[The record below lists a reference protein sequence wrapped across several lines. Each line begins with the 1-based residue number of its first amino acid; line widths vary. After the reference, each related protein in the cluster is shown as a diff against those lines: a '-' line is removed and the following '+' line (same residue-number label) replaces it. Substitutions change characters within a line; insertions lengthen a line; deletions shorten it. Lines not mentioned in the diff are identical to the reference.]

1 MYGNGFFIRLVT
13 QNSFPGKALKRSC
26 LSGLLLLVL
35 FSGSQAQVIRITDQ
49 QSSSFVSASL
59 EQLVDPTNQLTAAQ
73 VNQSTGFVQ
82 LKGSIPVF
90 SGAVKNAWFRFT
102 VQNSSVSPTLLLN
115 IAYPNLSQVSL
126 YAADSNQT
134 RMLGR
139 QGTEIHA
146 TAVIAGSPNLVYD
159 LQLAPGATHRY
170 LLHVY
175 SEHPIIVPAEVHTYD
190 ALHNSINIQTI
201 VTGLYLG
208 VLAVMFLYNLF
219 LFYGTRDNSYL
230 YYIIYIFCLALA
242 QVTVAGYGYRYLWP
256 EQAWLNRYA
265 VVFTSTFS
273 ALSGLIFS
281 IHFLRTKFYTPKLHR
296 WLLLLA
302 SVYVAGLICSLLSL
316 PGISYAILNYNG
328 LVSVVSVLATS
339 VIIAR
344 KGFKAAYFYL
354 FAWLLLLVS
363 FCILIFRN
371 LSLLPYNNFTTYTIY
386 LGSALEVALLS
397 IALADK
403 INALRKEKEQSQAEA
418 LKASLEN
425 EKLVRDQ
432 NIVLERKVAE
442 RTEELQAT
450 NENLSDTLQNLKDT
464 QSQLVEAEKMASLGQ
479 LTAGIAHEIN
489 NPINFVK
496 SNIKPLQLDINDLVE
511 VIDAYEQL
519 HGASAEEIPV
529 KLTEIEK
536 LKKQIDLG
544 YVRTEIDSLVKGI
557 QEGAERTAEI
567 VLGLRTFSR
576 LDESEV
582 KTVNVHEGI
591 ESTIVLLKNA
601 LPPNITIQKDFQAQ
615 GEIECFPGKLNQ
627 VFMNILSNGIQ
638 AIKEK
643 EEQSETESITIS
655 TRDIEDR
662 MEISI
667 RDTGMGM
674 TDEVRQ
680 KIFDPFFT
688 TKDVGEGTGLGLSIV
703 YKIIQKHGGKIEVHS
718 TRGKGAEFVISLFRV
733 LPETALT

>member
-1 MYGNGFFIRLVT
+1 MYGNGFLVRLVKKDP
-13 QNSFPGKALKRSC
+13 FPGMAMVRFFL
-26 LSGLLLLVL
+26 LGLLLLVL
-35 FSGSQAQVIRITDQ
+35 VSGSKAQVIRITDRQ
-49 QSSSFVSASL
+49 NASFISASL
-59 EQLVDPTNQLTAAQ
+59 EQLVDTTNQLTAEQ

-90 SGAVKNAWFRFT
+90 SGAVKNVWFRFG
-102 VQNSSVSPTLLLN
+102 VQNGSVSPTLLLN

-126 YAADSNQT
+126 YALDNNQAK
-134 RMLGR
+134 MLGR
-139 QGTEIHA
+139 QGTEIPSA
-146 TAVIAGSPNLVYD
+146 AVIAGSPNLVYD
-159 LQLAPGATHRY
+159 LQLAPGTTRRY

-265 VVFTSTFS
+265 VVVTSTFS
-273 ALSGLIFS
+273 ALSGLLFS

-302 SVYVAGLICSLLSL
+302 SVYVAGLLCSLLSL

-363 FCILIFRN
+363 FSILIFRN

-450 NENLSDTLQNLKDT
+450 NENLSDTLQNLKET

-519 HGASAEEIPV
+519 HTTSAAEIPA
-529 KLTEIEK
+529 KLTEIDK
-536 LKKQIDLG
+536 LKKQIDID

-601 LPPNITIQKDFQAQ
+601 LPPNISIKKDFQSQ

-643 EEQSETESITIS
+643 EEQQEEESITIS

-674 TDEVRQ
+674 TEEVKQ